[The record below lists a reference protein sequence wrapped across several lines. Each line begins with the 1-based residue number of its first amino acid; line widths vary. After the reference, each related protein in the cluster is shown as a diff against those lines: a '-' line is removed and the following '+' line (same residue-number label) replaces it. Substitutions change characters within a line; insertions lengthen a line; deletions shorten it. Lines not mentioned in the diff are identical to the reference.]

1 MMALFFLTFLSGILE
16 VSLICCSFTANFTN
30 AHMAKKEDFIAWGL
44 LLVLALV
51 WGSSF
56 ILIKK
61 GLVVYS
67 AGQVGAIR
75 ILSASL
81 FLLPLAIRRLSTINK
96 KHWLLLLSVG
106 LVGSFIPAFLF
117 AKAQTNLPSSVA
129 GILNALTPLFTMIIG
144 ALFFTQK
151 ISVRTT
157 IGLIMGF
164 LGSAVLIVGGSG
176 GDLSQLNYYAF
187 LVVLATIFYGINLN
201 LIKYK
206 ISDLTAKTITSIS
219 LFIVGPPSAIY
230 LFGLSDFVDKTQ
242 NVPGAWFSLGSL
254 VLLGVMGTA
263 IALIL
268 FNYLVKI
275 TTPIFTSSV
284 TYIIPVVA
292 VFWGIFDGERL
303 QLEHYIGMIFIIIGV
318 YLANRKK

>member
-1 MMALFFLTFLSGILE
+1 MI
-16 VSLICCSFTANFTN
+16 
-30 AHMAKKEDFIAWGL
+30 MAKREDFMSWGL

-61 GLVVYS
+61 GLIVYS

-81 FLLPLAIRRLSTINK
+81 FLLPLAIKNLAQLNRN
-96 KHWLLLLSVG
+96 HWLLLLCVG

-144 ALFFTQK
+144 ASFFSQK
-151 ISVRTT
+151 INLRITL
-157 IGLIMGF
+157 GLIIGF
-164 LGSAVLIVGGSG
+164 FGSLVLIVGGTG
-176 GDLSQLNYYAF
+176 GEISQLNYYAL

-201 LIKYK
+201 LIKYR
-206 ISDLTAKTITSIS
+206 ISDLDAKTITSIS
-219 LFIVGPPSAIY
+219 LFIVGPAAAVY
-230 LFGLSDFVDKTQ
+230 LFVFSDFVSKTQ
-242 NVPGAWFSLGSL
+242 NNSAALFSLGSL
-254 VLLGVMGTA
+254 TLLGIMGTA

-284 TYIIPVVA
+284 TYIIPMVA
-292 VFWGIFDGERL
+292 VAWGVYDGE
-303 QLEHYIGMIFIIIGV
+303 QLNVEHYSGMFLIIVGV
-318 YLANRKK
+318 YLANKRR

>member
-1 MMALFFLTFLSGILE
+1 
-16 VSLICCSFTANFTN
+16 
-30 AHMAKKEDFIAWGL
+30 MAKREDFIAWGL
-44 LLVLALV
+44 LLILALV

-61 GLVVYS
+61 GLIVYS
-67 AGQVGAIR
+67 PGQVGAIR

-81 FLLPLAIRRLSTINK
+81 FLLPLSLRRLRGISK

-106 LVGSFIPAFLF
+106 LAGSFIPAFLF

-129 GILNALTPLFTMIIG
+129 GILNALTPLFTMLIG
-144 ALFFTQK
+144 AMFFSQK
-151 ISVRTT
+151 ITLKTT
-157 IGLIMGF
+157 IGLVMAF
-164 LGSAVLIVGGSG
+164 AGSVVLIVGGSG
-176 GDLSQLNYYAF
+176 GNISQLNLYAL

-206 ISDLTAKTITSIS
+206 ISELPAKTITSIS
-219 LFIVGPPSAIY
+219 LLIVGPAAAFY
-230 LFGLSDFVDKTQ
+230 LFGFSDFVERTQ
-242 NVPGAWFSLGSL
+242 NNSEAWLSLGSL
-254 VLLGVMGTA
+254 ILLGIMGTA
-263 IALIL
+263 IALVL

-284 TYIIPVVA
+284 TYIIPAVA
-292 VFWGIFDGERL
+292 VIWGIFDGEEL
-303 QLEHYIGMIFIIIGV
+303 YLAHYLGMAFIIVGV